1 MLYNYSFAGRFS
13 TGRHTRQDHEDNGK
27 KIQAAMM
34 PDYELYEVD
43 LTEGADC
50 F

>member
-1 MLYNYSFAGRFS
+1 MR
-13 TGRHTRQDHEDNGK
+13 TMEK

>member
-1 MLYNYSFAGRFS
+1 M
-13 TGRHTRQDHEDNGK
+13 EK